1 MRNMLL
7 SFGLLALAVTAHAQ
21 GRSPEHSNRDHHKQE
36 LRDCLKD
43 EDVNPVPVPEPS
55 TLSIFVVGGIGTIAV
70 ARRRVRERTEA
81 EG

>member
-36 LRDCLKD
+36 LRDRQKD
-43 EDVNPVPVPEPS
+43 EDLNPVPVPEPS
-55 TLSIFVVGGIGTIAV
+55 TILLLLAGGAAALF
-70 ARRRVRERTEA
+70 ARRRQKNR
-81 EG
+81 